1 MELALDQALDEIRR
15 LQSCLDNLVSIQ
27 ALPVMWRGLNA
38 SQIVNTLLDVLMH
51 LLALDFAGTLL
62 HGYKGYQRLETVRLP
77 PDLQAGRSHKLLA
90 LNAWI
95 RGDLPEKLAG
105 IPNPI
110 GSGDVTVVPCRLG
123 YEDEIGWILAAST
136 RTGFP
141 TAQETVALRTAA
153 NQVVVALHETRALNY
168 AGDRLQGGE
177 AHFPEGQQLSH
188 IEESLLSAQAQ
199 LAHVTRLTTM
209 GELVASIAHEVSQ
222 PLAAAATD
230 ADAGLHWL
238 SSNKPNLEE
247 ARAAFTRIARE
258 ANRAGQVVTRIRAFV
273 KKSRPVPSI
282 LSMNDLIGEVLTLIR
297 PEIRSADVSLRT
309 ELAGD
314 LRYIESDAIQ
324 LEQVLMNLVL
334 NAIEAMRACSEGP
347 RDLLLCSQNRGSDQ
361 IVIAVR
367 DSGVGID
374 PDTVDDLFRP
384 FVSSKER
391 GLGLGLSISRSIVEA
406 HGGVL
411 WGERNADRGAT
422 FQFTLPAVS
431 QHQRPA

>member
-1 MELALDQALDEIRR
+1 MEVALHQARDEIRR

-27 ALPVMWRGLNA
+27 ALPVMWKGLNA
-38 SQIVNTLLDVLMH
+38 SQIVSTLLDVLIH
-51 LLALDFAGTLL
+51 LLGLNFAGALL
-62 HGYKGYQRLETVRLP
+62 HDYQGYQRLETVRLP
-77 PDLQAGRSHKLLA
+77 PDIQADGTQLLA

-95 RGDLPEKLAG
+95 TGDLPEKLAG

-141 TAQETVALRTAA
+141 TEHETVALRTAA
-153 NQVVVALHETRALNY
+153 NQVVIALHETRALNY
-168 AGDRLQGGE
+168 AGDRLHGGE
-177 AHFPEGQQLSH
+177 APFPEGQRLSH
-188 IEESLLSAQAQ
+188 IEESLLSTQAQ

-222 PLAAAATD
+222 PLAAAAID
-230 ADAGLHWL
+230 AEAGLHWL

-273 KKSRPVPSI
+273 KKSWPLPSI
-282 LSMNDLIGEVLTLIR
+282 LSMNDLIGEVLTLVR
-297 PEIRSADVSLRT
+297 HEIRSADVSLTT
-309 ELAGD
+309 ELADD
-314 LRYIESDAIQ
+314 LRYIEGDGIQ

-347 RDLLLCSQNRGSDQ
+347 RDLLLCSQNRGSDR
-361 IVIAVR
+361 IVIAVQ

-374 PDTVDDLFRP
+374 PDTMHDLFRP
-384 FVSSKER
+384 FVSSKAR

-411 WGERNADRGAT
+411 WGARNAERGAT
-422 FQFTLPAVS
+422 FQFTLPAVA
-431 QHQRPA
+431 QHQSPS